1 MNHSVI
7 SKFLKTLFCAALAVL
22 LILSVQ
28 PDEALCAV
36 DKPVNW
42 YDCITYNTS
51 LNEDFVVNDIWYIKV
66 KRPEGSK
73 HGQVYAGGLYK
84 NLTKLTVPAVIE
96 YRNKKYD
103 VLGINDHA
111 FENETSVTSLVIEKG
126 VSYIG
131 KYAFDQ
137 CTELRKVSLP
147 ESATDIRPLAFS
159 DCKALTDVNIPDTLK
174 EIPDSMFFR
183 CESLVEIKLGKNV
196 QTIGN
201 SAFASCR
208 KLKLVTLNKKLTTIS
223 NAAFMSCESLKSL
236 KLPNGLKTLGSSAFE
251 KCTSLSGITIP
262 KKVTV
267 IQSGC
272 FQRCDSLKTVKL
284 PKNIKEIE
292 LLAFAYSENLERISG
307 SNKKLKKIGDSAFL
321 KCKSLKTISC
331 PNIENIGEGAFSEA
345 GIEKIDLGKKL
356 TELGSSAFAETNLKE
371 IAVPGSVKE
380 IREDTFRC
388 CYKLKKVIIGEG
400 VETIEDFAFSSDSK
414 LQEISFP
421 KSLKHITYYG
431 LYYTGWLSLQ
441 EGQFCVEE
449 TEESANYS
457 FWLNGKSDYSNFKDH
472 VLINDI
478 CVYVSNYDV
487 SVSENGYWNT
497 KYKETISVPKG
508 TRVAAFTI
516 GTERDT
522 NKIVFP
528 EGVEEFTGSIKC
540 GDYYYDDPVTIE
552 LPSTL
557 KSMTGTIN
565 GKRLISITIPENV
578 EKMGNVFREAEN
590 LETVIFKG
598 NKLRELENTFYGT
611 TNLKNVVLPE
621 GLEVIGDFC
630 FENSGIQKLKLPKSV
645 KRIGVN
651 AFHESGLESIELNDG
666 LETIDKNAFWDS
678 KLKSLEIPETVTF
691 IGQSIIMGTG
701 VTKLTLPDNLE
712 KLGDL
717 RDGEELTLYVRKNSK
732 TYTAVQNYLKISS
745 PKWTVKT
752 KK

>member
-1 MNHSVI
+1 MNRSVI
-7 SKFLKTLFCAALAVL
+7 SKLLKALSCTALAVL
-22 LILSVQ
+22 LSFSLQDREVF
-28 PDEALCAV
+28 CAV

-51 LNEDFVVNDIWYIKV
+51 LNEDFVVDDIWYIKV

-84 NLTKLTVPAVIE
+84 NLTKLTIPAVIE
-96 YRNKKYD
+96 YRSKKYD

-111 FENETSVTSLVIEKG
+111 FETETSITSVIIEKG

-137 CTELRKVSLP
+137 CTEIRKVSLP
-147 ESATDIRPLAFS
+147 DSATDIQPLAFS
-159 DCKALTDVNIPDTLK
+159 DCKALTDINIPDTLK
-174 EIPDSMFFR
+174 EIPESMFFR

-196 QTIGN
+196 KTIGN

-223 NAAFMSCESLKSL
+223 DGAFRSCENLKSL

-251 KCTSLSGITIP
+251 SCTSLSGITIP

-267 IQSGC
+267 IPSGC
-272 FQRCDSLKTVKL
+272 FQRCNSLKTVKL
-284 PKNIKEIE
+284 SKNIKEIG
-292 LLAFAYSENLERISG
+292 LLAFAYDENLEKVSG
-307 SNKKLKKIGDSAFL
+307 SNKKLKKIEDSAFL
-321 KCKSLKTISC
+321 RCKSLKTISC
-331 PNIENIGEGAFSEA
+331 PNIEEIGEGAFSEA

-356 TELGSSAFAETNLKE
+356 TTLGSSAFSRTNLKE
-371 IAVPGSVKE
+371 ITIPGSIKE
-380 IREDTFRC
+380 IRESTFES
-388 CYKLKKVIIGEG
+388 CYKLKKAVIGEG
-400 VETIEDFAFSSDSK
+400 VETIEDFAFNYDSK

-421 KSLKHITYYG
+421 RSLKHITYFG
-431 LYYTGWLSLQ
+431 LYYTGWLPLQ
-441 EGQFCVEE
+441 EGQFCIEE
-449 TEESANYS
+449 TEDSANYS
-457 FWLNGKSDYSNFKDH
+457 YWVNGQSDYSNYKDY

-478 CVYVSNYDV
+478 CVYVSNYEV
-487 SVSENGYWNT
+487 SRSENGYWNI
-497 KYKETISVPKG
+497 KNKETISIPKG
-508 TRVAAFTI
+508 TRVAAFSF
-516 GTERDT
+516 GTERET
-522 NKIVFP
+522 NRIVFP
-528 EGVEEFTGSIKC
+528 EGVEEFTGLIKC

-552 LPSTL
+552 LPSTI
-557 KSMTGTIN
+557 KSITGTIN

-578 EKMGNVFREAEN
+578 ETISRVFWEAEN
-590 LETVIFKG
+590 LETVIFMG
-598 NKLRELENTFYGT
+598 NKLRELNGTFART

-621 GLEVIGDFC
+621 GLETIGDFT
-630 FENSGIQKLKLPKSV
+630 FENSGIPKLKLPKSV

-666 LETIDKNAFWDS
+666 LETIDQNAFWDS
-678 KLKSLEIPETVTF
+678 KLSSLEIPETVTF
-691 IGQSIIMGTG
+691 IGQSIIMGTD

-712 KLGDL
+712 KIGDL